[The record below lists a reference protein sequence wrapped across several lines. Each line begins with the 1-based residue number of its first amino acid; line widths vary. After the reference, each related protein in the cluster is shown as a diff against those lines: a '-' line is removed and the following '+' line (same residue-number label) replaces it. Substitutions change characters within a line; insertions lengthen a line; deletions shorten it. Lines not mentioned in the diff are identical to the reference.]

1 MSYLP
6 AVCDPSSACLPVLRA
21 STGFFSALQ
30 DIAQDVWAQGWSN
43 AQRAVYCEKLAVF
56 LRLGQAELPSM
67 PLLGGRAPNQWE
79 LVQITWV
86 KAYFGDHRVVMV
98 INEEVFLER
107 GPVFLPS

>member
-21 STGFFSALQ
+21 STDFFSALQ
-30 DIAQDVWAQGWSN
+30 DIAQDVWAQGWSD

-67 PLLGGRAPNQWE
+67 PFRWQSPKPVGTGSDHMGESLL
-79 LVQITWV
+79 L
-86 KAYFGDHRVVMV
+86 
-98 INEEVFLER
+98 
-107 GPVFLPS
+107 